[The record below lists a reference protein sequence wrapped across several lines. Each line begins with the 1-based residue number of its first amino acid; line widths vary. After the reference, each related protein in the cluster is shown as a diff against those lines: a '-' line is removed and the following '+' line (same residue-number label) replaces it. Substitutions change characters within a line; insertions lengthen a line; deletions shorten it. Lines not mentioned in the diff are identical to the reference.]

1 MVKNFFFDL
10 YMLYKLKVCTYNV
23 DNIHMYMQWE
33 HATGPYTCMIY
44 PKFMIR
50 FLKNLTLKTHDKKPD
65 KRGLWY
71 LWSRWIITKPGQA
84 PEENFNWTINR
95 VCLRIVLSIISYI
108 HYLLLSFLLAHG
120 VISLRKRLL
129 GSSIYQ
135 LKYDIYQTEKR
146 DTTGSQQKSTCIKI
160 FIYKKCIRNRKNLFQ
175 NQFQDNKN
183 MFMDSCPE
191 AIVECFVHA
200 E

>member
-1 MVKNFFFDL
+1 
-10 YMLYKLKVCTYNV
+10 MLYKLKVCTYNV

-65 KRGLWY
+65 KTGLWY

-120 VISLRKRLL
+120 VISLRKKITWEFYL
-129 GSSIYQ
+129 SIKVWY
-135 LKYDIYQTEKR
+135 LSNWKKR
-146 DTTGSQQKSTCIKI
+146 DTTGSKHSKAR
-160 FIYKKCIRNRKNLFQ
+160 KKY
-175 NQFQDNKN
+175 
-183 MFMDSCPE
+183 MY
-191 AIVECFVHA
+191 
-200 E
+200 

>member
-1 MVKNFFFDL
+1 
-10 YMLYKLKVCTYNV
+10 
-23 DNIHMYMQWE
+23 
-33 HATGPYTCMIY
+33 MIC
-44 PKFMIR
+44 
-50 FLKNLTLKTHDKKPD
+50 FLKNLILKTHDKKTD

-135 LKYDIYQTEKR
+135 LKYDIYQTEKKEILQVQNIR
-146 DTTGSQQKSTCIKI
+146 KQEKSTCIKI
-160 FIYKKCIRNRKNLFQ
+160 FIWKKWIKSRKNLFQ
-175 NQFQDNKN
+175 N
-183 MFMDSCPE
+183 
-191 AIVECFVHA
+191 
-200 E
+200 

>member
-44 PKFMIR
+44 PNFMIR

-71 LWSRWIITKPGQA
+71 LWSRWIITKPAQA

-135 LKYDIYQTEKR
+135 LKYDIYQTEKKR
-146 DTTGSQQKSTCIKI
+146 YYRFTTFES
-160 FIYKKCIRNRKNLFQ
+160 KKKVHVLKFLSRKNAL
-175 NQFQDNKN
+175 
-183 MFMDSCPE
+183 E
-191 AIVECFVHA
+191 TERTCFRINSKTKKICLWTVA
-200 E
+200 QRQL